1 MGSGVSAR
9 STATGRPAADLV
21 GRASERDLLAGFL
34 DASAAAA
41 AACVVVGTTGAGK
54 TALVHH
60 AVDVARGRGHRVLAH
75 CPAPADA
82 SLALVALTDLFGL
95 VDDADLAA
103 LAPPLRT
110 ALEIALLRRDAGPA
124 PIETRTIA
132 TAVTALLSHLADDG
146 PVLMAVDDSLWLD
159 PPSARALAFAARRLL
174 DRPLGW
180 LVTVRE
186 PEQAGPPLD
195 LARVLPAD
203 ALTTIVVGPL
213 SVDDV
218 FTVVRDRLAVTL
230 PRPTLTR
237 IHQAAAGN
245 PLFALELAR
254 GFAASGD
261 PVPITPLRV
270 PASLRDAFAA
280 RIATLSAPARA
291 ALLCAA
297 ASRDPR
303 VGTVSALA
311 SAAGLDEAVAAGIVG
326 VDGDRVVFAQ
336 PLLAS
341 TAYEMAGDAER
352 RTVHAALAE
361 RTADAE
367 ARGRHLALSTAG
379 PSDGVAAALEA
390 AAVTA
395 RARAA
400 PDVAADLAEL
410 AVART
415 PDASSEAAWRRRL
428 AFADYLFDAGSA
440 RKAAAAIGSVAIASV
455 PASLRAQ
462 AVRLQAV
469 VVYEAEGTDQALAAL
484 RRALAAA
491 GDDVTLRAEALTLM
505 ARIADDGREAAALA
519 AEAIAVLEA
528 QDNPDDAQLAEALL
542 ASASADFRL
551 GRGLD
556 RARFE
561 RAIALEDRAGAP
573 RKAADGARASL
584 SALLKYADCYAEA
597 HAALLDEYHLTLAS
611 GDESGLAG
619 ALAHLPQLE
628 LWLGDWA
635 AARRWADEHH
645 ALAQQTQQVNQLLTA
660 IGNLALVEAHCGQL
674 DDALTHAAEL
684 LAAAQRGNDEWNVDR
699 AHGLLGFIA
708 LNEGDAPR
716 AVAHFAPWWDGLH
729 ATGLLEPGYAR
740 WHGDF
745 VEALVGAGE
754 LVWAR
759 VVLDDVEARARSLD
773 RASALATVG
782 RGRALVAAA
791 EGDLSAALAFAD
803 AALLHHERAY
813 IPFERAR
820 TRLVKGQIHRRSR
833 EKRLAK
839 EAIEGALAVFEEL
852 GAAGWVER
860 AVAELERVNIRPAA
874 PLDLTA
880 TERRVA
886 ELAASGLTN
895 RQVADAAFISPKTV
909 EANLA
914 RVYRKLGISSRAEL
928 GQRMS
933 QT

>member
-1 MGSGVSAR
+1 MGTGVSAP
-9 STATGRPAADLV
+9 RPALNLV
-21 GRASERDLLAGFL
+21 GRAGESDLLARFL
-34 DASAAAA
+34 DAATEHA
-41 AACVVVGTTGAGK
+41 AACVVAGTAGAGK

-60 AVDVARGRGHRVLAH
+60 AADAARARGTRVLAH
-75 CPAPADA
+75 CPAPAD
-82 SLALVALTDLFGL
+82 STLALVALTDLLGT
-95 VDDADLAA
+95 VDDGDLAA

-110 ALEIALLRRDAGPA
+110 ALEIALLRRDAGPE

-132 TAVTALLSHLADDG
+132 TAVTALLAHLADQG
-146 PVLMAVDDSLWLD
+146 PVLVALDDSLWLD
-159 PPSARALAFAARRLL
+159 AASTRALAFAARRLV

-180 LVTVRE
+180 LVTVRR

-195 LARVLPAD
+195 LGRVIPDEAR
-203 ALTTIVVGPL
+203 TTIDVGPL
-213 SVDDV
+213 SADDV
-218 FTVVRDRLAVTL
+218 FTIVRERLGVSL

-237 IHQAAAGN
+237 IHEAAAGN

-254 GFAASGD
+254 GFATAGD
-261 PVPITPLRV
+261 PTPITPLAV
-270 PASLRDAFAA
+270 PASLRDAFAS
-280 RIATLSAPARA
+280 RIATLSAAARD

-303 VGTVSALA
+303 AATVTALA
-311 SAAGLDEAVAAGIVG
+311 SGAGLAEAAAAGIVRL
-326 VDGDRVVFAQ
+326 DGDRVVFEQ

-341 TAYEMAGDAER
+341 TVYDLADDAAR
-352 RTVHAALAE
+352 RAVHAALAAQ
-361 RTADAE
+361 TTDAE

-379 PSDGVAAALEA
+379 PSEDVAAALEDA
-390 AAVTA
+390 AAMA

-410 AVART
+410 ALSRT
-415 PDASSEAAWRRRL
+415 PDASSAAAWRRRL
-428 AFADYLFDAGSA
+428 AFADYLFDAGSGRRA
-440 RKAAAAIGSVAIASV
+440 SDVIGVVDIAIV
-455 PASLRAQ
+455 PTDLRAQ
-462 AVRLQAV
+462 ALRLQALV
-469 VVYEAEGTDQALAAL
+469 VLEADGTEAALGAL

-491 GDDVTLRAEALTLM
+491 GDQVVLRAEALTLL
-505 ARIADDGREAAALA
+505 ARITDDGWEAATLA
-519 AEAIAVLEA
+519 AEAIALLDA
-528 QDNPDDAQLAEALL
+528 QDEADDGQLAEALL
-542 ASASADFRL
+542 ASADADFRL

-556 RARFE
+556 RARLE
-561 RAIALEDRAGAP
+561 RAIALEERAGAP
-573 RKAADGARASL
+573 RKSADSARATL

-611 GDESGLAG
+611 GDESALAG

-645 ALAQQTQQVNQLLTA
+645 ALAQQTQQAIQLWTA
-660 IGNLALVEAHCGQL
+660 VGNLALVEAHRGQL
-674 DDALTHAAEL
+674 DEARAHAIEL
-684 LAAAQRGNDEWNVDR
+684 LDAAQHSNDEWNVDR
-699 AHGLLGFIA
+699 AQGLLGFIA
-708 LNEGDAPR
+708 LSEGDALG
-716 AVAHFAPWWDGLH
+716 AVDHFTRWWDSLH
-729 ATGLLEPGYAR
+729 ATGLLDPGYAR

-754 LVWAR
+754 LERAEA
-759 VVLDDVEARARSLD
+759 VLDDVDVRARSLD

-791 EGDLSAALAFAD
+791 KGDLATARAFAD
-803 AALLHHERAY
+803 GALLQHERAY

-839 EAIEGALAVFEEL
+839 ESIEGALAVFEEL
-852 GAAGWVER
+852 GAARWVER
-860 AVAELERVNIRPAA
+860 ASAELGRVNIRPAA
-874 PLDLTA
+874 PLGLTA

-928 GQRMS
+928 GQRMA